1 MSLDVDVATVN
12 VRAPLARHAVAD
24 VARGVLR
31 AEGVRDALVSVTF
44 VDASTIA
51 RLNKRHLGHIGATD
65 VISFQFDRV
74 TGSDPVIADLY
85 ICPSIARR
93 NAAERDAGAREEI
106 ARLVIHGVLH
116 ALGYDHPD
124 DERRESSPM
133 WRRQEQLVRRW
144 MRRTVGRRAP

>member
-24 VARGVLR
+24 VARRALR

-74 TGSDPVIADLY
+74 ARSDPVIADLY

-144 MRRTVGRRAP
+144 MRRTVGRSAP

>member
-24 VARGVLR
+24 VARSALR

-51 RLNKRHLGHIGATD
+51 RLNKRHLGHSGATD
-65 VISFQFDRV
+65 VISFQFERV
-74 TGSDPVIADLY
+74 KRSDPVVADLY
-85 ICPSIARR
+85 IAPAVARR
-93 NAAERDAGAREEI
+93 NAAERNTGAREEI

-116 ALGYDHPD
+116 ALGYDHPE

-133 WRRQEQLVRRW
+133 WRRQEQLVGGW
-144 MRRTVGRRAP
+144 MRRAARRRAP